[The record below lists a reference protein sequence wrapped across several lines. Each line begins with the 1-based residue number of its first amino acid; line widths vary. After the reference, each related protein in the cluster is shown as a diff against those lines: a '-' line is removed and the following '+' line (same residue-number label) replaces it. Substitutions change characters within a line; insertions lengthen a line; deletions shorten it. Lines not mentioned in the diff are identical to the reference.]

1 MNILLGIAGPIQ
13 ELCASRGNITRHAA
27 GTSAVAARGHANGY
41 DGFDWVSRLFGEYGA
56 AGLNRLRTFGFRTIA
71 TCVVALALVLPLA
84 ALAQQVRL
92 NADGMTGVEP
102 SNDTTSLP
110 LDGTRLDPT
119 EPLGR
124 YAVLLDEV
132 PGHPLTLDDARTRLA
147 AGDFTRSTLAVPNMG
162 NHAPSRWLHLEL
174 ENVASISHGYRIYVA
189 EGWTDRIDGWLTMPD
204 GTTRHWQAGD
214 QRSPSKDLHI
224 GLGFGFDARLPPGRS
239 ELFVRADSIDSVALA
254 LRVVRLAD
262 TGPLEGAAQHWLG
275 LVHGFLLALVVTYG
289 LLWLALRE
297 TSLLRYVAYVGSYLY
312 MHLAYSGIAAH
323 LVWPDSPAISRFAIL
338 IGMCL
343 FSSAGISFARDFL
356 GVAIWAPRLDRVL
369 AWMVRLALGLM
380 TVFVLTDAQGP
391 AVSLAFAYIT
401 TFTLL
406 MVALGVLALRHRR
419 GQAGMFLVAA
429 VISMAG
435 ALMTT
440 LAVMGKIPFSDMI
453 FRLIEV
459 GIMLEATIW
468 ALALGLRLRRDR
480 EDRVYAMQLAQ
491 HDPLTGLFNR
501 RGFLDRALPAYD
513 AAVSDAKALAVI
525 MIDIDHFKAINDQHG
540 HDAGDRTLVA
550 VAERL
555 RELARAGDLIARW
568 GGEEFVILLPA
579 TTHQEAI
586 NFAERQRSDLER
598 IAVAL
603 ADGGTIRLTAS
614 LGVATSTA
622 STSLEYLLRQADDAL
637 YHAKQAGRNRVE
649 SMEA

>member
-1 MNILLGIAGPIQ
+1 MWIIA
-13 ELCASRGNITRHAA
+13 A
-27 GTSAVAARGHANGY
+27 
-41 DGFDWVSRLFGEYGA
+41 W
-56 AGLNRLRTFGFRTIA
+56 
-71 TCVVALALVLPLA
+71 VVALALAVPMA
-84 ALAQQVRL
+84 AVAQQVQL
-92 NADGMTGVEP
+92 NAHGIAGVEP
-102 SNDTTSLP
+102 SANTTALP
-110 LDGTRLDPT
+110 SVVTLPDPT

-132 PGHPLTLDDARTRLA
+132 PGQPLTLEDARSRLA
-147 AGDFTRSTLAVPNMG
+147 AGDFTRSTLAVPNLG
-162 NHAPSRWLHLEL
+162 NHAPPRWLHLEL
-174 ENVASISHGYRIYVA
+174 ENTESISHDYRIYVA
-189 EGWTDRIDGWLTMPD
+189 EGWTDRIDGWLTTPD
-204 GTTRHWQAGD
+204 GATRHWQAGD

-239 ELFVRADSIDSVALA
+239 KLFVRADSVDSVALA
-254 LRVVRLAD
+254 LRVVPLAD

-275 LVHGFLLALVVTYG
+275 LVHGFLLALVITYG

-312 MHLAYSGIAAH
+312 MHLAYSGLAAH
-323 LVWPDSPAISRFAIL
+323 LVWPHSPAISRFAIL

-356 GVAIWAPRLDRVL
+356 GVASWAPLLDRVL

-380 TVFVLTDAQGP
+380 TAFVLFDAQGP
-391 AVSLAFAYIT
+391 AVTLAFTYIT
-401 TFTLL
+401 SFTLL
-406 MVALGVLALRHRR
+406 MVALGVLGLRHNR
-419 GQAGMFLVAA
+419 GQAGIFLVAA

-435 ALMTT
+435 ALITT

-491 HDPLTGLFNR
+491 QDPLTGLFNR

-513 AAVSDAKALAVI
+513 AAVSDATALAVI
-525 MIDIDHFKAINDQHG
+525 MIDIDHFKTINDQHG

-555 RELARAGDLIARW
+555 RELARADDLIARW
-568 GGEEFVILLPA
+568 GGEEFVILLPK

-586 NFAERQRSDLER
+586 NFAERQCLELDQ

-603 ADGGTIRLTAS
+603 ADGGTVRLTAS
-614 LGVATSTA
+614 LGVASSTA
-622 STSLEYLLRQADDAL
+622 SDSLEHLLRQADDAL
-637 YHAKQAGRNRVE
+637 YNAKQAGRNRVE
-649 SMEA
+649 SAAA